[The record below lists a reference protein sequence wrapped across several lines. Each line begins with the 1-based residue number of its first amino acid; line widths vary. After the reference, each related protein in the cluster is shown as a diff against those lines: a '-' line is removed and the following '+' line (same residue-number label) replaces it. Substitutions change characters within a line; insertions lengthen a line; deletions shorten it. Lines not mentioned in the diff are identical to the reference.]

1 MIYTASHFARNCH
14 HGIRTSVSLKDP
26 PDHPADVRLEFF
38 NPLPTM
44 INGMDRK
51 QYLGLWWGLME
62 QRRPQVEAWL
72 ASLDPAENIT
82 LLDWEDSQSPYANR
96 NLVLAIARKHRPDCV
111 GGSDI
116 ECKPTRGHQK

>member
-14 HGIRTSVSLKDP
+14 HGIRASVSLKDP
-26 PDHPADVRLEFF
+26 PDHPADTRLEFF

-44 INGMDRK
+44 INGMDSR
-51 QYLGLWWGLME
+51 QYLNLWWGLME

-72 ASLDPAENIT
+72 ASLDPSTDIT
-82 LLDWEDSQSPYANR
+82 LLCWEKAGNFCHR
-96 NLVLAIARKHRPDCV
+96 NLILAIVKKHRPDCF

-116 ECKPTRGHQK
+116 ECKLTRGRQR